1 MSGVCIVGIDAAQNR
16 LIVGPNQNLYHKT
29 LEITGCNIVNKEEF
43 TTLDDVSVVIRG
55 IGRNPEGFMRRAEA
69 IDGGYRIHLD
79 DPAWAPAVG
88 QPVVFYRQNRVIGGG
103 ILSRY
108 Y

>member
-1 MSGVCIVGIDAAQNR
+1 
-16 LIVGPNQNLYHKT
+16 VGPNENLYHKT
-29 LEITGCNIVNKEEF
+29 LEIAECNIVDKEEF
-43 TTLDDVSVVIRG
+43 ITSDDVSVVIRG

-79 DPAWAPAVG
+79 DAAWAPAVG